1 VLLLVTV
8 LLVLA
13 GLVLLIIGFFQDNL
27 TLIWLSIACAAV
39 AGVALVVF
47 SRLSRRRSLRVGSDQ
62 HHGPVRARD
71 VGPLGAPAEPMQPQP
86 TQRVLLGSGIR
97 SVSADTDGD
106 GADVE
111 TVRTPE
117 RRGRAGT
124 PDRQPAVAASRSFGR
139 GGREGFVDVAEPD
152 ELDDSDQTVGEDSED
167 ELAPVASGSGR
178 WARGETDSA
187 LGADDWGDEVIFP
200 IEDYD
205 DLRVGEILPLLP
217 ELEPDELEEVRDR
230 ESAGKNRS
238 TILNRIDELF
248 GRQPVEPWGVAPAA
262 PVATA
267 PSAAITSS
275 RRAPRSEKA
284 AKAKP
289 GPAKRGGA
297 VSKRRAAAPAPAPA
311 KRGGAVSKRAAA
323 AAPVAPAKRAG
334 AVSKRAAA
342 AAPVAPAKRGG
353 AVSKRAAA
361 AAPVAPAKRAGAV
374 SKRAAAAAPVAPAKR
389 GGAVSRR
396 GAAAAPAKRAAA
408 SKVAP
413 PPAKR
418 AAASR
423 VTAAPAKRAAA
434 SRVTAAPAKRA
445 AAASKALPPAKRAS
459 AVSKKASAVPAPA
472 KRAAASKAAPAPVK
486 RAAKKSGRR

>member
-353 AVSKRAAA
+353 AVSKR
-361 AAPVAPAKRAGAV
+361 
-374 SKRAAAAAPVAPAKR
+374 
-389 GGAVSRR
+389 

>member
-374 SKRAAAAAPVAPAKR
+374 SKR
-389 GGAVSRR
+389 

>member
-1 VLLLVTV
+1 MLLLVTV

-353 AVSKRAAA
+353 AVS
-361 AAPVAPAKRAGAV
+361 
-374 SKRAAAAAPVAPAKR
+374 
-389 GGAVSRR
+389 RR

-413 PPAKR
+413 P
-418 AAASR
+418 
-423 VTAAPAKRAAA
+423 PAKRAAA

>member
-1 VLLLVTV
+1 MLLLVTV

-353 AVSKRAAA
+353 AVS
-361 AAPVAPAKRAGAV
+361 
-374 SKRAAAAAPVAPAKR
+374 
-389 GGAVSRR
+389 RR

>member
-361 AAPVAPAKRAGAV
+361 AAP
-374 SKRAAAAAPVAPAKR
+374 
-389 GGAVSRR
+389 
-396 GAAAAPAKRAAA
+396 AKRAAA

>member
-353 AVSKRAAA
+353 AVS
-361 AAPVAPAKRAGAV
+361 
-374 SKRAAAAAPVAPAKR
+374 
-389 GGAVSRR
+389 RR